1 MSQRKHCGFVV
12 ILGAAAAFCMGQTSP
27 VSRAPSRAKPRV
39 FIEWRD
45 TGVFVA
51 PRTEDQVE
59 AFTQACPYI
68 VVTQKETDADAILR
82 MNHQHGSGGVDLY
95 RWVIVVGDK
104 RINDAGRKVAIARD
118 HSCRGILSLWRG
130 ENFGEVY

>member
-12 ILGAAAAFCMGQTSP
+12 ILGAAAAFCIGQTSP
-27 VSRAPSRAKPRV
+27 VSGAPSRGKPRV

-45 TGVFVA
+45 TGVFVPQA
-51 PRTEDQVE
+51 PANQMG

-68 VVTQKETDADAILR
+68 VVAQKEGDADAILR
-82 MNHQHGSGGVDLY
+82 MNHQHGSGGVDSY

-104 RINDAGRKVAIARD
+104 RIDDAGRKVAMVRD
-118 HSCRGILSLWRG
+118 HACRGILSLWRG